1 MDTFPLVIQYPLS
14 NTSIKYRFLQNSD
27 KYTMSHSSE
36 ETIDN
41 EYQFNSLVVRTDS
54 DDRGDRF
61 IDLKIQVKGKKPYR
75 DWIFKEISKEIY
87 NNAFDSIEVK
97 LDRSCGYSVL
107 DYGIYIQKITVLVT
121 VAKPH
126 KNEKAV
132 AQTLVQI
139 YSTAELMLGK
149 RIQSETDSEQTMFGI
164 MTISHF

>member
-61 IDLKIQVKGKKPYR
+61 IDLKIQVK
-75 DWIFKEISKEIY
+75 
-87 NNAFDSIEVK
+87 EVK

-149 RIQSETDSEQTMFGI
+149 RIQSETDSEQTMFVE
-164 MTISHF
+164 ISQEYTCIFKDDMKEENQVVSHIVRILQV